1 MLKESEMGWGIGEA
15 LVRLLSPSRKPRSL
29 LTGIEQKKK
38 KTSLEKGEQHVRLN
52 KEFNKS

>member
-15 LVRLLSPSRKPRSL
+15 LVRLLPPSRKPRSL

-38 KTSLEKGEQHVRLN
+38 KNESREGGAARETQQRV
-52 KEFNKS
+52 